1 MEIEIK
7 QEEASAI
14 KRREVRAIQI
24 EESAIK
30 GGEGKR
36 KKTRRKWNKTS
47 REKCNKTEWKVQ

>member
-36 KKTRRKWNKTS
+36 KKTRRK
-47 REKCNKTEWKVQ
+47 